1 MFRPQRV
8 TKDPTWRGTET
19 QTEKQTNINYTI
31 RTQKAKNRKRMQI
44 EMGVKAEN
52 RIAEERERKKSSLK
66 KPT

>member
-31 RTQKAKNRKRMQI
+31 RTQKAKNRKRMQ
-44 EMGVKAEN
+44 N
-52 RIAEERERKKSSLK
+52 RNGGKSRK
-66 KPT
+66 